1 MSDEAKVLTE
11 VRGRTLLITINRP
24 EARNAVNGDVASGI
38 EAAIDELEQNDELW
52 TGVLTGN
59 GPVFSAGADL
69 KAINSGQAGGLQTER
84 GGFGGFVQRERT
96 KPVIAA
102 LNGPAL
108 AGGCELAIAC
118 DLIVAPEGGKIGIPE
133 VKRSLIALA
142 GGLVRLPRL
151 IGKNAALELAMTG
164 EPFSTERMYELGL
177 VNRVVSAERVLS
189 TALELA
195 DKINEAAPLA
205 VRASRQTVLQTEG
218 MEESAGFAK
227 GGELVAPVFRSEDFA
242 EGPLAFIEKR
252 APNWKAK

>member
-1 MSDEAKVLTE
+1 MSDESKVLTE
-11 VRGRTLLITINRP
+11 VQGRTLLITLNRP
-24 EARNAVNGDVASGI
+24 EARNAVNGDVASGL
-38 EAAIDELEQNDELW
+38 EAAIDELEGNDELW

-69 KAINSGQAGGLQTER
+69 KAISSGQAAGLQTER
-84 GGFGGFVQRERT
+84 GGFGGFVQRKRT

-118 DLIVAPEGGKIGIPE
+118 DLIVAPEGGQIGIPE

-151 IGKNAALELAMTG
+151 LGKNAALELAMTG
-164 EPFSTERMYELGL
+164 EPFPVERMYELGL
-177 VNRVVSAERVLS
+177 VNRVVPTDHVLP

-205 VRASRQTVLQTEG
+205 VRASRQAILESDG
-218 MEESAGFAK
+218 LEEDAAFGKVVA
-227 GGELVAPVFRSEDFA
+227 LVGPVFASEDFK

>member
-1 MSDEAKVLTE
+1 MSDEPKILTE

-38 EAAIDELEQNDELW
+38 EAAVDELEGDDELW
-52 TGVLTGN
+52 TGVLTGK

-69 KAINSGQAGGLQTER
+69 KAINSGQAAGLQTKR
-84 GGFGGFVQRERT
+84 GGFGGFVQRKRT

-151 IGKNAALELAMTG
+151 LGKNAALELAMTG
-164 EPFSTERMYELGL
+164 EPFPVERMYDLGL
-177 VNRVVSAERVLS
+177 VNRVVPADQVLS
-189 TALELA
+189 TALALA
-195 DKINEAAPLA
+195 DKINAAAPLA
-205 VRASRQTVLQTEG
+205 VRASRQAILESEG
-218 MEESAGFAK
+218 LDEEAAFGKSA
-227 GGELVAPVFRSEDFA
+227 ELVGPVFASEDFK

-252 APNWKAK
+252 DPAWKAK

>member
-38 EAAIDELEQNDELW
+38 EGAIDELESNEELW

-59 GPVFSAGADL
+59 GPVFCAGADL
-69 KAINSGQAGGLQTER
+69 KAISSGDAAGLQTEK
-84 GGFGGFVQRERT
+84 GGFGGFVQRKRT

-142 GGLVRLPRL
+142 GGLVRLPKL
-151 IGKNAALELAMTG
+151 LGKNAALELAMTG
-164 EPFSTERMYELGL
+164 EPFSVERMYQLGL
-177 VNRVVSAERVLS
+177 VNRVVPADQVVS

-195 DKINEAAPLA
+195 EKINEAAPLA
-205 VRASRQTVLQTEG
+205 VRASRQAIIESDGLD
-218 MEESAGFAK
+218 EEAAFAR
-227 GGELVAPVFRSEDFA
+227 GVELVSPVFRSADFS

>member
-11 VRGRTLLITINRP
+11 VRGRTLVITMNRP

-38 EAAIDELEQNDELW
+38 EAAIDELENNEELW
-52 TGVLTGN
+52 TAVLTGN
-59 GPVFSAGADL
+59 GPVFCAGADL
-69 KAINSGQAGGLQTER
+69 KAISSGNAAGLQTER
-84 GGFGGFVQRERT
+84 GGFGGFVQRKRT

-108 AGGCELAIAC
+108 AGGCELAISC

-151 IGKNAALELAMTG
+151 LGKNAALELAMTG
-164 EPFSTERMYELGL
+164 EPFPVERMYQLGL
-177 VNRVVSAERVLS
+177 VNRVVPADQVLS

-205 VRASRQTVLQTEG
+205 VRASRQVILESDG
-218 MEESAGFAK
+218 LDEEAAFAK
-227 GGELVAPVFRSEDFA
+227 GGELVGPVFRSEDFS

>member
-1 MSDEAKVLTE
+1 MSDEAKILTE

-24 EARNAVNGDVASGI
+24 EARNAVNGAVASGI
-38 EAAIDELEQNDELW
+38 EAAIDELEGNDELW

-69 KAINSGQAGGLQTER
+69 KAINSGEAAALNTQR

-118 DLIVAPEGGKIGIPE
+118 DLIVAPEGGLIGIPE

-151 IGKNAALELAMTG
+151 LGKNAALELAMTG
-164 EPFSTERMYELGL
+164 EPFPVERMYQLGL
-177 VNRVVSAERVLS
+177 VNRVVPADQVLS
-189 TALELA
+189 EALALA

-205 VRASRQTVLQTEG
+205 VRASRQAILQTDG
-218 MEESAGFAK
+218 MSDSDAFAK
-227 GGELVAPVFRSEDFA
+227 CGELVGPVFRSEDFA

-252 APNWKAK
+252 APQWKAK

>member
-1 MSDEAKVLTE
+1 MSEEAKVLTE
-11 VRGRTLLITINRP
+11 VRGRTLVITINRP
-24 EARNAVNGDVASGI
+24 EARNAVNGAVASGI
-38 EAAIDELEQNDELW
+38 EAAIDELESNDELW

-69 KAINSGQAGGLQTER
+69 KAINSGDAAGLQTER

-118 DLIVAPEGGKIGIPE
+118 DLIIAPEGGTIGIPE

-142 GGLVRLPRL
+142 GGLIRLPRL
-151 IGKNAALELAMTG
+151 LGKNVALELAMTG
-164 EPFSTERMYELGL
+164 DPLPVERMYELGL
-177 VNRVVSAERVLS
+177 VNRVVPADQVLP
-189 TALELA
+189 TALAMA

-205 VRASRQTVLQTEG
+205 VRASRQVIL
-218 MEESAGFAK
+218 ESAPLDEAGGFEISGKLA
-227 GGELVAPVFRSEDFA
+227 GPVFRSEDMG

-252 APNWKAK
+252 APKWKAR

>member
-11 VRGRTLLITINRP
+11 VKGRTLVITINRP

-38 EAAIDELEQNDELW
+38 EAAIDELEANEELW
-52 TGVLTGN
+52 TGILTGT
-59 GPVFSAGADL
+59 GPVFCAGADL
-69 KAINSGQAGGLQTER
+69 KAINSGEAGGLQTER
-84 GGFGGFVQRERT
+84 GGFGGFVQRKRT

-102 LNGPAL
+102 LNGHAY

-118 DLIVAPEGGKIGIPE
+118 DLVVAPEGGKIGIPE

-151 IGKNAALELAMTG
+151 LGKNAALELAMTG
-164 EPFSTERMYELGL
+164 DPFPVERMFELGL
-177 VNRVVSAERVLS
+177 VNRIVPEDQVLS

-205 VRASRQTVLQTEG
+205 VRASRQAILDGLTLD
-218 MEESAGFAK
+218 EEDAFK
-227 GGELVAPVFRSEDFA
+227 LGGELVGPVFRSEDFA

-252 APNWKAK
+252 APKWKAK